1 MLSKER
7 EKMIREETNARRRKD
22 NMDQAM
28 AKVKVGQLRTQ
39 KRLEE
44 EEIDRLQNLRHHVRL
59 RNRQSNSAETIQRYY
74 RGHIGRRVAGLWREH
89 SLKLQFSHALYIA
102 SSTTISRYW
111 RGYKCRQDAGEL
123 RRAMAEFILAMR
135 QIDLDADLES
145 IRKKKKKKWYSLSLR
160 SSG

>member
-1 MLSKER
+1 MLTEER
-7 EKMIREETNARRRKD
+7 KKMIREETNARRRKE
-22 NMDQAM
+22 NMNQAM
-28 AKVKVGQLRTQ
+28 TKVKVGQLRTQ

-44 EEIDRLQNLRHHVRL
+44 EEIDRLQNLRYHVRL

-89 SLKLQFSHALYIA
+89 TLRLQFSHALYLA

-111 RGYKCRQDAGEL
+111 RGYKGRQDAGEL

-135 QIDLDADLES
+135 QIDLDAELET

-160 SSG
+160 S